1 MNFTD
6 ETVLI
11 TGGASGMGAS
21 HARSFHALGANVV
34 IADIASKLGQ
44 ELSEELGDR
53 ALYVHLDVADEASWH
68 SAVAATNAT
77 FGAISVLVNN
87 AGIIGIEAL
96 DAGKSTLFRKMLDIN
111 LTGTYLGIAA
121 VIGGMKS
128 RGGGAIV
135 NIASTAAV
143 QGYPLAS
150 AYCASK
156 WGVLGLTKAAAL
168 ELAHDN
174 IRVNAVLPGPVQ
186 TPMTAPHDLSAVLAV
201 QPISRAAQ
209 PEEISRMVT
218 FLAHRD
224 SGYITGGEYL
234 VDGGST
240 LGALPKNWRE
250 LHQ

>member
-1 MNFTD
+1 MNFND

-21 HARSFHALGANVV
+21 HVRSFHALGANVV

-53 ALYVHLDVADEASWH
+53 AFYVRLDVADETSWH
-68 SAVAATNAT
+68 NAVVATNAT

-96 DAGKSTLFRKMLDIN
+96 VAGNSALFRKMLDIN
-111 LTGTYLGIAA
+111 LTGAYLGIAA
-121 VIGGMKS
+121 VIDDMKS

-143 QGYPLAS
+143 QGYPLAT

-224 SGYITGGEYL
+224 SGYITGGGILGGWWQYF
-234 VDGGST
+234 GST
-240 LGALPKNWRE
+240 S
-250 LHQ
+250 

>member
-21 HARSFHALGANVV
+21 HVRSFHALGANVV

-68 SAVAATNAT
+68 SAVAATNAR

-96 DAGKSTLFRKMLDIN
+96 DSGKSTLFRKMLDIN

-121 VIGGMKS
+121 VLGDMRS

-135 NIASTAAV
+135 NIASPAAV

-168 ELAHDN
+168 ELAHDK

-186 TPMTAPHDLSAVLAV
+186 TPMTAPHDLSAVLSV

>member
-1 MNFTD
+1 MNFNE

-21 HARSFHALGANVV
+21 HVRAFHALGANVV
-34 IADIASKLGQ
+34 IADIASGLGQ

-53 ALYVHLDVADEASWH
+53 ALYVHLDVADEGSWR
-68 SAVAATNAT
+68 SAVAATNVT
-77 FGAISVLVNN
+77 FGATSVLINN

-96 DAGKSTLFRKMLDIN
+96 DADDSGLFRKMLDIN
-111 LTGTYLGIAA
+111 LTGSYLGIAA
-121 VIGGMKS
+121 VIGDMRK

-143 QGYPLAS
+143 RGYPLAS

-186 TPMTAPHDLSAVLAV
+186 TPMTAPHDLSAVLSV
-201 QPISRAAQ
+201 QPIARAAQ

-224 SGYITGGEYL
+224 SGYITGAEFL

-250 LHQ
+250 LHK